1 MKKSKHSK
9 KSSRLKFISSI
20 LLLVGIALFVYS
32 SFNII
37 KWFLD
42 SNKTKNMI
50 SKINESVSIKKDDTD
65 TDTDTNTN
73 IDFSKLNDI
82 NSDTVRMDTSCR
94 M

>member
-20 LLLVGIALFVYS
+20 LLLVGIVLFVYS

-50 SKINESVSIKKDDTD
+50 SKINESVSVKEDDTG
-65 TDTDTNTN
+65 TDTNTD
-73 IDFSKLNDI
+73 IDFSKLKDI
-82 NSDTVRMDTSCR
+82 NSDTVRMDTSCWV
-94 M
+94 

>member
-1 MKKSKHSK
+1 MKNSKHSK
-9 KSSRLKFISSI
+9 KNSKLKFISNI
-20 LLLVGIALFVYS
+20 LLLVGIILFVYS

-50 SKINESVSIKKDDTD
+50 RKINESVSVKEDDTG
-65 TDTDTNTN
+65 TDTNTD
-73 IDFSKLNDI
+73 IDFSKLKDI
-82 NSDTVRMDTSCR
+82 NSDTVRMDTSCW

>member
-9 KSSRLKFISSI
+9 KNSKLKLISGI
-20 LLLVGIALFVYS
+20 LLLVGIVLFVYS

-42 SNKTKNMI
+42 SNRTKNMI
-50 SKINESVSIKKDDTD
+50 TKINESVSIKEDDTGI
-65 TDTDTNTN
+65 DTNTD